1 MANKK
6 SGSWLSMLLI
16 AVFAAGFVAFIAWGS
31 FSEPSRILIA
41 TASTFVVVFIALLI
55 LRLLQKDDDVKPGV
69 PRLK

>member
-6 SGSWLSMLLI
+6 SGPWLSMVVI
-16 AVFAAGFVAFIAWGS
+16 AILAAAFVAFIAWGS
-31 FSEPSRILIA
+31 FTDPSRILIA
-41 TASTFVVVFIALLI
+41 AAITFVVVFIALLI

>member
-6 SGSWLSMLLI
+6 SGSWLSIFLI
-16 AVFAAGFVAFIAWGS
+16 SVFAAGFVAFIAWGS

-41 TASTFVVVFIALLI
+41 AAITFVVVFVALLI
-55 LRLLQKDDDVKPGV
+55 LRVLQKDDDVKPGV